1 MRNLERLS
9 KKEKRKLLEDK
20 LLEKVYDLILNKET
34 CEEERNILVEF
45 KNRVLK
51 GADFQ
56 LETRNLAEALR
67 KLALSRFNHNEKLS
81 EEVSKFYMD
90 ISTAG
95 LFEKN
100 LAIGLC
106 SIKAWF

>member
-34 CEEERNILVEF
+34 CEEERNILVDF
-45 KNRVLK
+45 KNRVEK

-56 LETRNLAEALR
+56 LETKNLAEALR

-81 EEVSKFYMD
+81 EEVTKFYMD